1 MRMPCR
7 VRRRFLWLAA
17 AVATAAWS
25 SLAAA
30 GFGPAKAAKP
40 AVRSVPERKKRGGFG
55 AGLVNRK
62 EEEKRRQQRLGKDPS
77 VNKDR
82 ELLLSQTSQQMF
94 RVGDLDIP
102 LAVPSYVLDYKMFE
116 RMVEAGAGTVSDI
129 VWPAEQAL
137 ADTLLARRDLW
148 RDRLCE
154 LGAGLGLAGITAAK
168 AGIAKKV
175 LLTDRDGLVL
185 GIAKKSAAANGV
197 ADAVSTAAF
206 DWADKDQWPSSSGV
220 LTIAADVLYDKSVVP
235 ALVELILHLDGPAL
249 LIEPDNIERR
259 SLGSVDYFKEMMTER
274 GMQIEVE
281 TYFNR
286 QSSSSPMLILTVS
299 PV

>member
-40 AVRSVPERKKRGGFG
+40 AVRKKRGGFG

-175 LLTDRDGLVL
+175 LLTDRDGLAVFCQVL

>member
-40 AVRSVPERKKRGGFG
+40 AVRKKRGGFG

-175 LLTDRDGLVL
+175 LLTDRDGL
-185 GIAKKSAAANGV
+185 
-197 ADAVSTAAF
+197 
-206 DWADKDQWPSSSGV
+206 
-220 LTIAADVLYDKSVVP
+220 
-235 ALVELILHLDGPAL
+235 
-249 LIEPDNIERR
+249 EPDNIERR